1 MKMTSPNGKTLI
13 DAHPDSV
20 EYLLSKGWKE
30 EAAPSPKKEKLKSSS
45 KKEEE

>member
-30 EAAPSPKKEKLKSSS
+30 EAIPSKDKVKSSS
-45 KKEEE
+45 KSKNEE